1 MQLATAQSLSQ
12 IGFMKQL
19 DIFSS
24 APKTER
30 EWMNEIYEQRKQ
42 SLDRSL
48 RVSQTIR
55 DLQNK
60 WGGFWK
66 AKFIDGHSCFAPGF
80 WVYLLGGIPLIIARV
95 EAQPG
100 CADRAR
106 LTCIRAIESIE
117 SILLLHDL
125 TDDFV
130 TKHKPQVLSPA
141 VLYSDRHAAILAAQG
156 LRKSKAKSKPWKE
169 LELRAF
175 VQQYLANEFDGIAH
189 QAISIAKSYKD
200 DSMERKTIN
209 ELHESVQMQLMVSGR
224 AFDPDDLL
232 GVFFEVID
240 QIATLPEMSIQFAF
254 K

>member
-1 MQLATAQSLSQ
+1 
-12 IGFMKQL
+12 MKQL
-19 DIFSS
+19 DIFSA

-48 RVSQTIR
+48 RVSKTIR
-55 DLQNK
+55 DLQNQ

-80 WVYLLGGIPLIIARV
+80 WVYLLGGVPLMIARV

-106 LTCIRAIESIE
+106 LTCIQAIEAIE
-117 SILLLHDL
+117 RILLLHDL

-141 VLYSDRHAAILAAQG
+141 VLYSDRHAATLAAQG

-175 VQQYLANEFDGIAH
+175 VQQYLTDEFEGVAH
-189 QAISIAKSYKD
+189 QAISSARSYKD
-200 DSMERKTIN
+200 NSMERKTIN
-209 ELHESVQMQLMVSGR
+209 ELHEAVQMRLMVSGR

-240 QIATLPEMSIQFAF
+240 QIAKLPEMSIQFAF
-254 K
+254 E

>member
-1 MQLATAQSLSQ
+1 
-12 IGFMKQL
+12 MKQL
-19 DIFSS
+19 DIFSA

-48 RVSQTIR
+48 RVSKTIR
-55 DLQNK
+55 DLQNQ

-80 WVYLLGGIPLIIARV
+80 WVYLLGGVPLMIARV

-106 LTCIRAIESIE
+106 LTCIQAIEAIE
-117 SILLLHDL
+117 RILLLHDL

-141 VLYSDRHAAILAAQG
+141 VLYSDRHAATLAAQG

-175 VQQYLANEFDGIAH
+175 VQQYLTDEFEGVAH
-189 QAISIAKSYKD
+189 QAISSARSYKD
-200 DSMERKTIN
+200 NSMERKTIN
-209 ELHESVQMQLMVSGR
+209 ELHEAVQMRLMVSGR

-254 K
+254 E